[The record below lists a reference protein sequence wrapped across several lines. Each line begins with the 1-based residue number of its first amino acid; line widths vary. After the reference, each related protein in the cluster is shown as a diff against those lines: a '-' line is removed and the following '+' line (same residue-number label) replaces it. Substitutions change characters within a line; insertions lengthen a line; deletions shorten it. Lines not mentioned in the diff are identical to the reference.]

1 MITIRGRNVNEI
13 YAKARALLPQVGTW
27 QASRAGRVLAA
38 PCPVMSVYQRSAE
51 RVLWNSGRD
60 ANPMFHLCESLWM
73 LAGRDDSA
81 FLDEF
86 VSDFGSRFAE
96 PSGRLHGAY
105 GARWRTHYDGDQ
117 LTAIVERMR
126 RDPLDRRC
134 VVSMWD
140 PTMDLVNPLDC
151 EEDGQYAYEPRDIPC
166 NTHIYPRIRERLV
179 EDSARHGSHVLDLT
193 VCCRSN
199 DLIWGAYG
207 ANAVHFSVL
216 QEYLAAALKCGVGT
230 LYQFSNNWHAYESA
244 RARYPAPVSGSFN
257 PDFYLEPNEV
267 CSVPMVTNPDT
278 FLAECVAWCE
288 APTEPRSYENKFL
301 SATATPMAVVNQL
314 RKTNK
319 QAALVMCQNIEA
331 PDWRL
336 ACCRWLERRLEPAHR
351 EERDG
356 RDC

>member
-1 MITIRGRNVNEI
+1 MITIQGRNVNDI

-27 QASRAGRVLAA
+27 QDSRAGRVLVA
-38 PCPVMSVYQRSAE
+38 PCPVVSVYDRPRE

-73 LAGRDDSA
+73 LAGRSDGAWLDQFVGDFSA
-81 FLDEF
+81 
-86 VSDFGSRFAE
+86 RFAE
-96 PSGRLHGAY
+96 SPGGTIHGAY

-117 LTAIVERMR
+117 LTAIVARLR

-134 VVSMWD
+134 VISMWD
-140 PTMDLVNPLDC
+140 PAMDLINPAENCD
-151 EEDGQYAYEPRDIPC
+151 EDADGRPVYFGEPRDIPC
-166 NTHIYPRIRERLV
+166 NTHIYPRIV
-179 EDSARHGSHVLDLT
+179 EGCLYLT
-193 VCCRSN
+193 VLCRSN

-216 QEYLAAALKCGVGT
+216 QEYLAAALKCEVGT

-244 RARYPAPVSGSFN
+244 LARYPSPVSGSFN

-267 CSVPMVTNPDT
+267 RSVPMVTNPDT

-288 APTEPRSYENKFL
+288 DPLNLNNVYENTFL
-301 SATATPMAVVNQL
+301 RNTATNVAIVNQR
-314 RKTNK
+314 RKTDK
-319 QAALVMCQNIEA
+319 LTALLHCDTITA

-336 ACCRWLERRLEPAHR
+336 ACRRWLERRLEPAHR